1 MKNKGFFSRR
11 RARLPAPF
19 KVNCAESLLL
29 QKRRLKAG
37 YCCKARGDPL
47 STGRSS
53 THRGCWCGLW
63 PGRTE
68 RGCRRAGGRAPQAS
82 PGPPLRRTQ
91 GSHSLGVA
99 QRVCPGSLGE
109 ARPATSANRTYRA
122 LRSSKD
128 QAQAAGR
135 AASDT
140 SGGAQPVRGA
150 KPRCGAA
157 ATRATVWTREADKA
171 TKTAIASSEP
181 RLETPGS
188 GTEDRRA
195 SGDTGWSLSGERG
208 RLTAHLPRSP
218 RVACARG
225 VPESR
230 W

>member
-1 MKNKGFFSRR
+1 M
-11 RARLPAPF
+11 ARENGAR
-19 KVNCAESLLL
+19 V
-29 QKRRLKAG
+29 QAG
-37 YCCKARGDPL
+37 
-47 STGRSS
+47 
-53 THRGCWCGLW
+53 
-63 PGRTE
+63 
-68 RGCRRAGGRAPQAS
+68 RRAGTTGFS
-82 PGPPLRRTQ
+82 GSTPPEDPRF
-91 GSHSLGVA
+91 SHSLGVA
-99 QRVCPGSLGE
+99 QRVCPGPLGE